1 MHGSVSF
8 FELGVG
14 DAGKGRAFYEGLFG
28 WGFETGPS
36 GNGWV
41 ISTPERRGVRGA
53 AAPRW
58 GSGGMHPGD
67 AGAVPYLFFEVDD
80 MDEALARVQAMGG
93 EIVDFDAGDDE
104 SSEARFGRFQFCKD
118 DQGSSFGLHQPPP
131 R

>member
-14 DAGKGRAFYEGLFG
+14 DTEKGRAFYEGLFG

-41 ISTPERRGVRGA
+41 ISTRGV
-53 AAPRW
+53 P
-58 GSGGMHPGD
+58 GGMHPGD

-80 MDEALARVQAMGG
+80 MDAALERVRAMGG
-93 EIVDFDAGDDE
+93 EIVDFDAGGDE
-104 SSEARFGRFQFCKD
+104 SSEARFGRFKFCKD
-118 DQGSSFGLHQPPP
+118 DQGSSFGLHQPPKP
-131 R
+131 